1 MKKTYFSP
9 AVNKYAVVTES
20 MVAQSLGISGDKV
33 DTKDPNTPQ
42 LSKEQSGD
50 WDNIWK

>member
-33 DTKDPNTPQ
+33 DTKDEGTQ